1 MRHSHPAL
9 STEQGWAS
17 QHNVRWKQ
25 ERANQK
31 QLQKNASIGLFDI
44 QVKDVGTKRWNR
56 SKRSISL
63 RIETGSEQEDEA
75 RQTSWGEE
83 ASFSGQRVSL
93 DLVIASQTF
102 ARSQFNSWLS
112 MVTLSKETG
121 TEKSIQM
128 WKTLHISLSSC
139 RSSQSD
145 LQQSNCAEKLF
156 ELCWLMPWQTK
167 FALISFVIMIVE
179 MWSWWCWESWR
190 SSFGGRLQFCSL
202 WLSLG
207 VTKVVKKG
215 FGMFKVAATQQLIHC
230 WWMLIII
237 VSKESIKGSFGFVRK
252 EMVHLVS
259 DARGCEKKWECRSTC
274 SRACDEFEVG
284 CCVSSA
290 SRLLVHPCVNLSF
303 RNIFVWSVERFTWNL
318 WRWAVARFKG
328 WNQNWMARAIREID
342 ACSVKQLGKQFS
354 SDFASADF
362 QSNFRT
368 ISVAISPWF
377 AHACWWTVGTA
388 FTVFFTNCL
397 FQLQFFVFFTFG
409 FWSLTFLIHGISHW
423 APSPICQ
430 RASCATCGRDPHT
443 LHHEWLSTDETR
455 SRTMQRHWDDLKRLT
470 QQELTLSTFHTMRS
484 LIGLAFIAS
493 HLVCH
498 STMTSLDLQ
507 SDRLWAQ
514 ARC

>member
-1 MRHSHPAL
+1 
-9 STEQGWAS
+9 
-17 QHNVRWKQ
+17 
-25 ERANQK
+25 
-31 QLQKNASIGLFDI
+31 
-44 QVKDVGTKRWNR
+44 
-56 SKRSISL
+56 
-63 RIETGSEQEDEA
+63 
-75 RQTSWGEE
+75 
-83 ASFSGQRVSL
+83 
-93 DLVIASQTF
+93 
-102 ARSQFNSWLS
+102 

-145 LQQSNCAEKLF
+145 LQQSDCAEKLF

-397 FQLQFFVFFTFG
+397 FQLQFFVFFYI
-409 FWSLTFLIHGISHW
+409 WFLVFDISH
-423 APSPICQ
+423 
-430 RASCATCGRDPHT
+430 
-443 LHHEWLSTDETR
+443 
-455 SRTMQRHWDDLKRLT
+455 SRH
-470 QQELTLSTFHTMRS
+470 LTLGTFPHLSAGQLCDLRTRPAHVASRMAVHGWNTVADDATALGWSQEAHSTRAHSFDISHHAQSDWIGLHCITPRLPLNHDQPRFAVWQVMSPSALLMGS
-484 LIGLAFIAS
+484 LITLG
-493 HLVCH
+493 
-498 STMTSLDLQ
+498 DLL
-507 SDRLWAQ
+507 SKAQ
-514 ARC
+514 RQQWRQHC